1 MAPTVSFLIDG
12 LNVYH
17 SIKDAL
23 AHGKIQHGKWIDYAT
38 LCRSFVPLFGRQ
50 ATLGRVHYFSALATH
65 IPDPGLVA
73 RHQRLIK
80 VLEATGV
87 HVVLG
92 NFKSKTVLCQAQCKQ
107 SFTTHEEKETD
118 VNIALGLV
126 SAFMSG
132 ECDVAV
138 IMSGD
143 TDLVAAVVT
152 AKSLFPS
159 AQVAI
164 AFPYGRKNRHFDRIA
179 DRTFK
184 VSSNLYEKYQIP
196 DPFVLPDGTAL
207 SKPAKW

>member
-1 MAPTVSFLIDG
+1 MQDAVQSVRSG
-12 LNVYH
+12 
-17 SIKDAL
+17 IKTYFPRRQRRRLPEHVMILKEQELEQAKPDEE
-23 AHGKIQHGKWIDYAT
+23 HVERITSPI
-38 LCRSFVPLFGRQ
+38 GRRVTIYGQ
-50 ATLGRVHYFSALATH
+50 A
-65 IPDPGLVA
+65 
-73 RHQRLIK
+73 
-80 VLEATGV
+80 VLY
-87 HVVLG
+87 
-92 NFKSKTVLCQAQCKQ
+92 QAQCKQ

-126 SAFMSG
+126 SAVMSG

-143 TDLVAAVVT
+143 TDLAAAVVT

-164 AFPYGRKNRHFDRIA
+164 AFPYGTKNRHFDKIA

-184 VSSNLYEKYQIP
+184 ASSNLYEKYQIP
-196 DPFVLPDGTAL
+196 DLFVLPDGTAL